1 MQRHTK
7 EATYIV
13 GLNGTK
19 RKVLSRYRH
28 FAQSVEQGTLAN
40 IRQTH
45 NSHLYTDRRFIVTI
59 ILRACDLSWHNREE
73 ETLHG
78 PACKQHQHERNIRTF
93 KLDLNLPSTGFSTG
107 SSFFLG
113 GILRA
118 SAPTDG

>member
-1 MQRHTK
+1 MHCYTK

-45 NSHLYTDRRFIVTI
+45 NSHLYTDIRLIVAITP
-59 ILRACDLSWHNREE
+59 RACDLSWPKREE
-73 ETLHG
+73 KNISRTGTQATPTRAQGSYLQVGLESPQHGLLHRLFLLLRRHLEG
-78 PACKQHQHERNIRTF
+78 V
-93 KLDLNLPSTGFSTG
+93 ST
-107 SSFFLG
+107 
-113 GILRA
+113 
-118 SAPTDG
+118 D